1 VSGVWVVFPFVGPI
15 RLSTVLAFIAT
26 LAILTWVRRSPLLA
40 FVAGMGWVSAFEIVY
55 QAVGTVYGRHDAMHL
70 FYLTFSMSGWV
81 VAAYV
86 AGIRPHP
93 GLLVAWSALFLGW
106 IAIGFH
112 PNLFDHPGQ
121 FSIAQEV
128 FNVATKDGLAAIF
141 VIGGL
146 APYRRH
152 APARAPEPE
161 ADLGSA
167 RSPLAKRDRHEDAV
181 RT

>member
-1 VSGVWVVFPFVGPI
+1 MSGVWVVFPFVGAI
-15 RLSTVLAFIAT
+15 RLSTVIAFIAT
-26 LAILTWVRRSPLLA
+26 VAILTWFRRSLLVGL
-40 FVAGMGWVSAFEIVY
+40 VAGMGWVSAFEIVY

-93 GLLVAWSALFLGW
+93 GLLAAWSLIFLGW
-106 IAIGFH
+106 IASGFQ

-121 FSIAQEV
+121 FSVAQEL
-128 FNVATKDGLAAIF
+128 FNMATKDGLAAIF

-146 APYRRH
+146 APFRLRARIP
-152 APARAPEPE
+152 APSTPAA
-161 ADLGSA
+161 
-167 RSPLAKRDRHEDAV
+167 SPRGDRESV

>member
-1 VSGVWVVFPFVGPI
+1 MSGVWLVFPFVGPI

-26 LAILTWVRRSPLLA
+26 LAILIWLRRSPLLA

-55 QAVGTVYGRHDAMHL
+55 QAVGTVYGRHDALHL

-93 GLLVAWSALFLGW
+93 GLLAAWSALFLGW
-106 IAIGFH
+106 IAFGFH

-146 APYRRH
+146 APFHRQ
-152 APARAPEPE
+152 APVRAPEPTP
-161 ADLGSA
+161 DLGSN
-167 RSPLAKRDRHEDAV
+167 RSPLANEDAV

>member
-1 VSGVWVVFPFVGPI
+1 MSGVWVVFPFVGPI

-26 LAILTWVRRSPLLA
+26 LAILTWLRRSPLLA
-40 FVAGMGWVSAFEIVY
+40 FLAAMGWVSGFEIVF
-55 QAVGTVYGRHDAMHL
+55 QAAGTVYDRHNALHL

-93 GLLVAWSALFLGW
+93 GLLVAWGALFLGW
-106 IAIGFH
+106 IAFGFH
-112 PNLFDHPGQ
+112 PNLFDRPGQ

-146 APYRRH
+146 APFRRQ
-152 APARAPEPE
+152 ALVRAPKPG
-161 ADLGSA
+161 ADLGSI
-167 RSPLAKRDRHEDAV
+167 RSPLNQEDSV
-181 RT
+181 PM

>member
-1 VSGVWVVFPFVGPI
+1 MSGVWVVFPFVGPI

-26 LAILTWVRRSPLLA
+26 VAILTWFRRSLLVGL
-40 FVAGMGWVSAFEIVY
+40 VAGMGWVSAFEISY
-55 QAVGTVYGRHDAMHL
+55 QAIGTMYGRHDAMHL

-93 GLLVAWSALFLGW
+93 WLLSAWTLLFLGW
-106 IAIGFH
+106 IAIGFR

-121 FSIAQEV
+121 FSIAQEA

-146 APYRRH
+146 VPFRRGE
-152 APARAPEPE
+152 RAQ
-161 ADLGSA
+161 AS
-167 RSPLAKRDRHEDAV
+167 SNLALV
-181 RT
+181 RTEGDSIRT

>member
-1 VSGVWVVFPFVGPI
+1 MSGVWMVFPFVGPI

-26 LAILTWVRRSPLLA
+26 VAILTWFRRSLLVGL
-40 FVAGMGWVSAFEIVY
+40 VAGMGWVSAFEIVY
-55 QAVGTVYGRHDAMHL
+55 QAAGTFYGRHDAMHL

-93 GLLVAWSALFLGW
+93 WLLVGWALLFLGW
-106 IAIGFH
+106 IAFGFRS
-112 PNLFDHPGQ
+112 NLYDHPGQ
-121 FSIAQEV
+121 FSIAQEA

-146 APYRRH
+146 APFRTKARTT
-152 APARAPEPE
+152 APAPLKIGQRAEG
-161 ADLGSA
+161 DS
-167 RSPLAKRDRHEDAV
+167 V

>member
-1 VSGVWVVFPFVGPI
+1 MSGVWVVFPFVGAI
-15 RLSTVLAFIAT
+15 RLSTVLAFIGT
-26 LAILTWVRRSPLLA
+26 VAILTWFRRSLLLGL
-40 FVAGMGWVSAFEIVY
+40 VAGMGWVSAFEIVY
-55 QAVGTVYGRHDAMHL
+55 QVFSTIYGRHDAMHL

-93 GLLVAWSALFLGW
+93 WLLVAWGLLFLGW
-106 IAIGFH
+106 IAYGFNS
-112 PNLFDHPGQ
+112 NLYDHPGQ
-121 FSIAQEV
+121 FSVAQEL

-146 APYRRH
+146 APFRPRERAAVPSPVGLTSRR
-152 APARAPEPE
+152 
-161 ADLGSA
+161 DGDS
-167 RSPLAKRDRHEDAV
+167 V

>member
-1 VSGVWVVFPFVGPI
+1 MSGVWVVFPFVGPI

-26 LAILTWVRRSPLLA
+26 VAILTWSRRSLLVGL
-40 FVAGMGWVSAFEIVY
+40 VAGMGWVSAFEIVY
-55 QAVGTVYGRHDAMHL
+55 QAAGTIYGRHDALHL

-93 GLLVAWSALFLGW
+93 WLLVAWGLLFLGW
-106 IAIGFH
+106 MAFGFRS
-112 PNLFDHPGQ
+112 NLYDHPGQ
-121 FSIAQEV
+121 FSLSQEA

-146 APYRRH
+146 APFHRGQRATAPTPQTIRRS
-152 APARAPEPE
+152 EG
-161 ADLGSA
+161 DS
-167 RSPLAKRDRHEDAV
+167 V

>member
-1 VSGVWVVFPFVGPI
+1 MSGVWVVFPFVGAI

-26 LAILTWVRRSPLLA
+26 VAILTWFRRSLLVGL
-40 FVAGMGWVSAFEIVY
+40 VAGMGWVSAFEIVY
-55 QAVGTVYGRHDAMHL
+55 QAAGTIYGRHDVMHL

-93 GLLVAWSALFLGW
+93 WLLVAWGLLFLGW
-106 IAIGFH
+106 IASGFQ

-121 FSIAQEV
+121 FSVVQEA

-141 VIGGL
+141 VLGGL
-146 APYRRH
+146 APFRLRARTP
-152 APARAPEPE
+152 APLTPAV
-161 ADLGSA
+161 
-167 RSPLAKRDRHEDAV
+167 SPKTKPDSV

>member
-1 VSGVWVVFPFVGPI
+1 MSGVWVLFPFVGPI

-26 LAILTWVRRSPLLA
+26 VAILSWFRRSLLVGL
-40 FVAGMGWVSAFEIVY
+40 VAGMGWVSAFEIVY
-55 QAVGTVYGRHDAMHL
+55 QAAGTLYGRHDAMHL

-93 GLLVAWSALFLGW
+93 WLLFAWGLLFLGW
-106 IAIGFH
+106 IAFGFRS
-112 PNLFDHPGQ
+112 NLYDHPGQ
-121 FSIAQEV
+121 FSIAQEA

-146 APYRRH
+146 APFRSKERTT
-152 APARAPEPE
+152 ARAPLKIGPRAEG
-161 ADLGSA
+161 DS
-167 RSPLAKRDRHEDAV
+167 V

>member
-1 VSGVWVVFPFVGPI
+1 MSGVWLVFPFIGPI

-26 LAILTWVRRSPLLA
+26 LVILTWRRRSPLLA
-40 FVAGMGWVSAFEIVY
+40 LVAGMGWVSAFEIVY
-55 QAVGTVYGRHDAMHL
+55 QAVGTIYGRHDALHL

-93 GLLVAWSALFLGW
+93 GLLGAWCLLFVGW

-112 PNLFDHPGQ
+112 PNLYDHPNQ
-121 FSIAQEV
+121 FSIAQEL

-141 VIGGL
+141 VIGALTPFRIRVRASTPASSTAL
-146 APYRRH
+146 A
-152 APARAPEPE
+152 
-161 ADLGSA
+161 A
-167 RSPLAKRDRHEDAV
+167 RSSGESV

>member
-1 VSGVWVVFPFVGPI
+1 MTGVWVVFPFVGPI

-26 LAILTWVRRSPLLA
+26 VAILTWVRRSPLVGL
-40 FVAGMGWVSAFEIVY
+40 VAGMGWVSAFEIVY
-55 QAVGTVYGRHDAMHL
+55 QAIGTIYGRHDAMHL

-93 GLLVAWSALFLGW
+93 WLLLAWTVLFLGW
-106 IAIGFH
+106 IASGFQ

-121 FSIAQEV
+121 FSVAQEA

-146 APYRRH
+146 MPHRPGELTGAPSAQAAGPRR
-152 APARAPEPE
+152 EG
-161 ADLGSA
+161 DS
-167 RSPLAKRDRHEDAV
+167 V